1 MIINPKKIWIQSYI
15 QGKSWRFEIWSGS
28 FKRRNFSVES
38 DGKLEAGLAYKVFPL
53 SILKWNKAL
62 NKDFCDFAPRE
73 LSCPLASPAET
84 NMSTES
90 PLTPRLQSYFFQHFF
105 REALNYQRDE
115 IRVLF
120 LFYRKGSGKNVP
132 FSCHLQ
138 LSLGPPQ
145 TEILDYFLLDCRSI

>member
-90 PLTPRLQSYFFQHFF
+90 PLAPRIQSYIFVNTFLGKPSTTKEMKYVF
-105 REALNYQRDE
+105 
-115 IRVLF
+115 F
-120 LFYRKGSGKNVP
+120 LFYRKGSGKNGP
-132 FSCHLQ
+132 FSCQLQ